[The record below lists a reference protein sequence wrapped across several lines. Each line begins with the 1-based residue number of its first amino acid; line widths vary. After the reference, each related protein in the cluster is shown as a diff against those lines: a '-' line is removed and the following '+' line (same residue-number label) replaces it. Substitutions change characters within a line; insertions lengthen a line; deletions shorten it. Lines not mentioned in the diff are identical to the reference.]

1 MAGNTPGPD
10 SRGPRTQFTLR
21 LPTGHLELYTNRAR
35 SEGVSVTDYLTR
47 HLAQAH
53 GLELPSYL
61 NRVPGPQLDLDIS
74 A

>member
-1 MAGNTPGPD
+1 MAGNKPGPD

-21 LPTGHLELYTNRAR
+21 LPTGHLALYDGQAK
-35 SEGVSVTDYLTR
+35 SEGISLNDYLTR

-61 NRVPGPQLDLDIS
+61 NQVPGPQLDLDLS